1 MVRTGLHLAPL
12 RSEVWGCALP
22 RLGPHPVVVLAVN
35 RVAEPL
41 SGITV
46 ALVTGSGGP
55 ESTHVRIGP
64 EAGVT
69 KYPESHV
76 NCTDLHTVDKANL
89 RKRLG
94 RLAPAE
100 MRHVESNLRNIL
112 GL

>member
-1 MVRTGLHLAPL
+1 MRA
-12 RSEVWGCALP
+12 EVWGCAVP
-22 RLGPHPVVVLAVN
+22 RVGPHPVVILTVN

-41 SGITV
+41 SGVTV
-46 ALVTGSGGP
+46 ALVTGSAGP
-55 ESTHVRIGP
+55 RTTHVRIGP

-69 KYPESHV
+69 KYDESYV
-76 NCTDLHTVDKANL
+76 NCTDLHIVDKSSL

-100 MRHVESNLRNIL
+100 MRNVESNLRSAL

>member
-1 MVRTGLHLAPL
+1 MVGTGQRLAPM
-12 RSEVWGCALP
+12 RAEVWGCAVP
-22 RLGPHPVVVLAVN
+22 RVGPHPVVILTVN

-41 SGITV
+41 SGVTV
-46 ALVTGSGGP
+46 ALVTGSDGP
-55 ESTHVRIGP
+55 VATHVRIGP

-69 KYPESHV
+69 KYESYV
-76 NCTDLHTVDKANL
+76 NCTDLHTVDKSNL

-100 MRHVESNLRNIL
+100 MRHVESNLRSIL

>member
-1 MVRTGLHLAPL
+1 MRG
-12 RSEVWGCALP
+12 EVWGCAVP
-22 RLGPHPVVVLAVN
+22 RVGPHPVVILTVN

-46 ALVTGSGGP
+46 ALVTGSDGP
-55 ESTHVRIGP
+55 GTTHVRIGA

-76 NCTDLHTVDKANL
+76 NCTDLHTVAKSNL

-100 MRHVESNLRNIL
+100 MRHVESNLRSIL